1 MARETRGTSTGA
13 ADAAASVTTPAETA
27 APTGGD
33 VAATPGGGTA
43 PADPVGR
50 QGLRSSRGGQTI
62 GVEYGNPYDENTPPW
77 PVYNDPT
84 REAMELQKKEEQRQE
99 KLKAEAQGAEYRFT
113 GHRDDHEGT
122 ETLTTSVGDVR
133 KGESITLTDDEVA
146 RVRALGFKLTK
157 VGE

>member
-1 MARETRGTSTGA
+1 MARETRGTGSAGAASAAPA
-13 ADAAASVTTPAETA
+13 ADAATTATD
-27 APTGGD
+27 APDTTS
-33 VAATPGGGTA
+33 TPGGGTA

-62 GVEYGNPYDENTPPW
+62 GVEYGNPYDENVPPW

-84 REAMELQKKEEQRQE
+84 REVMAEREKEEQRLA
-99 KLKAEAQGAEYRFT
+99 KLQADAEGAEYRFT

-122 ETLTTSVGDVR
+122 ETLITSVGRVE
-133 KGESITLTDDEVA
+133 KGESIKLSDDEVA
-146 RVRALGFKLTK
+146 KARSFGFKLTK